1 MNKMCTQWPRR
12 DWAGYQADSVGATQP
27 LPWEE
32 LCVNV
37 KSGSVLFNVKSGF
50 HTVTQNTQRF
60 NSKTA

>member
-37 KSGSVLFNVKSGF
+37 KSGSVLFNV
-50 HTVTQNTQRF
+50 
-60 NSKTA
+60 